1 MVIPITMHGGDPG
14 ATTGRVVGIQPGDM
28 DMAATR
34 APTFMVAGA
43 TANASTKA
51 AWANPHTGT
60 MVPAVALHFK
70 HKPVYYRPR
79 AQ

>member
-1 MVIPITMHGGDPG
+1 
-14 ATTGRVVGIQPGDM
+14 M

-70 HKPVYYRPR
+70 HKPVYYQPR

>member
-1 MVIPITMHGGDPG
+1 MVILITMHGGDLG

-51 AWANPHTGT
+51 AWANPHTGNYGAGSRT
-60 MVPAVALHFK
+60 TF
-70 HKPVYYRPR
+70 
-79 AQ
+79 QT